1 MQQMRTILYL
11 HGMGGGGDSRIPRL
25 LREHF
30 EGEPLTVVCRTYS
43 FDPEVAAVDIAA
55 LYGQLN
61 PDLII
66 GESLG
71 SIHALRLTG
80 VPHLLVSPA
89 LGGPANLVRMA
100 PLMRFRLGRAWASH
114 KWKVKKPGDRQD
126 IIWDYRILRKYK
138 AHWEAAKEAASS
150 SGDYYFAFFGR
161 RDHYR
166 RSGVV
171 SIRRWGR
178 LFGED
183 SFAVYDGT
191 HFMEEE
197 YVEGLLVPKI
207 RALLGLQTP
216 Q

>member
-1 MQQMRTILYL
+1 MSENKTILYL

-25 LREHF
+25 LREYF
-30 EGEPLTVVCRTYS
+30 EGEPVTVVCRTYS
-43 FDPEVAAVDIAA
+43 FDPEVAVPEVAA
-55 LYGQLN
+55 LFTELRPN
-61 PDLII
+61 LVI

-80 VPHLLVSPA
+80 VPHLFVSPA
-89 LGGPANLVRMA
+89 LGSPENLVRMA
-100 PLMRFRLGRAWASH
+100 PLMHFRAGRAWASR
-114 KWKVKKPGDRQD
+114 KWQVKPGDRQE
-126 IIWDYRILRKYK
+126 IIWESGILRKYRE
-138 AHWEAAKEAASS
+138 HGRAAFEAASS
-150 SGDYYFAFFGR
+150 SGDYYYAFFGR

-171 SIRRWGR
+171 SIRKWRR
-178 LFGED
+178 LFGAE

-197 YVEGLLVPKI
+197 YVRALLVPKI
-207 RALLGLQTP
+207 REVIGLQSP